1 MVPNVWIWLKL
12 LCTQAE
18 NCQHYS
24 WPIFDP
30 SPLKCRRLK
39 WMVPNVWT
47 WLKLLCAQAE
57 NCQHYSEW
65 GGYSSQEIGLT
76 WLDLSGINEAC
87 LIDKEERGSLEGC
100 KQKTFSTMD
109 LYPIWRSILTIMH
122 LQGVPTQ
129 TFIFHF
135 ALVGGNMQA
144 SFGLKVIWEFWI
156 ADFLLMTLGFGQK

>member
-1 MVPNVWIWLKL
+1 MWHFADQLSSKYPYKL
-12 LCTQAE
+12 RDHPFKMSA
-18 NCQHYS
+18 NYS
-24 WPIFDP
+24 WFLTPTPLLSAVFYYYPSANLAIFW
-30 SPLKCRRLK
+30 PLPPKKCRRLK

-109 LYPIWRSILTIMH
+109 LYPIWRSIFKHHT
-122 LQGVPTQ
+122 PT
-129 TFIFHF
+129 FSI
-135 ALVGGNMQA
+135 LSLG
-144 SFGLKVIWEFWI
+144 WI
-156 ADFLLMTLGFGQK
+156 

>member
-1 MVPNVWIWLKL
+1 LRHWFTLWRMRSIVSLRDHTYKSL
-12 LCTQAE
+12 E
-18 NCQHYS
+18 NFHDF
-24 WPIFDP
+24 WPLPP
-30 SPLKCRRLK
+30 SVSKSGQFLTPPLLKCRRLK

-109 LYPIWRSILTIMH
+109 LYPIWRSILNIMY
-122 LQGVPTQ
+122 
-129 TFIFHF
+129 
-135 ALVGGNMQA
+135 
-144 SFGLKVIWEFWI
+144 
-156 ADFLLMTLGFGQK
+156 LLFQYYH